1 MNTQEVL
8 SDFGG
13 AFCLVESIYR
23 MVERRNDQIESRG
36 FIVCHVPLTD
46 MWFVENSLVN
56 DIHSIS
62 ETSYVPF
69 SIYIFVGSIHS
80 IDNGNAH

>member
-1 MNTQEVL
+1 ML

-13 AFCLVESIYR
+13 AFCGVESICR
-23 MVERRNDQIESRG
+23 MVERRNDQIETRG
-36 FIVCHVPLTD
+36 FSVCHVPLTD

-62 ETSYVPF
+62 ESSYVPF